1 MDNESAKKASSYKK
15 GDLLRISSRN
25 GASNWFVKQIDDKS
39 NSLTLSGEHS
49 NRPKKLILDK
59 IDFKNQF
66 VSKIEKAEMEVREGE
81 ILRTSSRMY
90 EHNIESN
97 TDLKVKKIVPG
108 FLVLKDGKKSI
119 LMIKASLNGAPLK
132 YGYTKS
138 LHTTSTK
145 RYDTTVSVLKPYQT
159 NKNNIFKIN
168 ALSKS
173 SSIIVTE
180 DKEKAIKYS
189 HRETN
194 RGSSISADNYSGL
207 SIEAGN
213 ILNRISETT
222 AVFSKQDYF
231 KEAISNNKDYT
242 QSKLNTDIAD
252 ALENG
257 YLIKK
262 DYSLKKPLIIYHLS
276 NEKMKSKNINLRLDF
291 ELEQNSSLKLI
302 DFFSDDSEKNFMN
315 IFYNFNLDKDA
326 ILKNYKIDKSLN
338 KNLKYSFNN
347 INQKQNSI
355 SETFIFSAGSDYFK
369 NEINCNLKGEY
380 SSAFING
387 IFSLDDNK
395 QHEIRTTINHLVE
408 NTKSYQLI
416 KSVLGKNTKS
426 AYQGRIYVDS
436 KAQKTDGYQLSKA
449 ILLDET
455 SEFNAKP
462 ELEIYA
468 DDVKCSHGSASGS
481 LDDNSIFY
489 LMSRGLNYKQAKGLL
504 INGFLLDV
512 IEKIT
517 DAEIKDLL
525 KKMIG
530 LKK

>member
-1 MDNESAKKASSYKK
+1 MKEQ
-15 GDLLRISSRN
+15 L
-25 GASNWFVKQIDDKS
+25 
-39 NSLTLSGEHS
+39 
-49 NRPKKLILDK
+49 K
-59 IDFKNQF
+59 IDFGKIQE
-66 VSKIEKAEMEVREGE
+66 VSNFSNRDIE
-81 ILRTSSRMY
+81 I
-90 EHNIESN
+90 
-97 TDLKVKKIVPG
+97 
-108 FLVLKDGKKSI
+108 KKSY
-119 LMIKASLNGAPLK
+119 LNKFIENGFPNRKQENWKFL
-132 YGYTKS
+132 
-138 LHTTSTK
+138 
-145 RYDTTVSVLKPYQT
+145 D
-159 NKNNIFKIN
+159 IN
-168 ALSKS
+168 Q
-173 SSIIVTE
+173 I
-180 DKEKAIKYS
+180 
-189 HRETN
+189 
-194 RGSSISADNYSGL
+194 
-207 SIEAGN
+207 
-213 ILNRISETT
+213 
-222 AVFSKQDYF
+222 
-231 KEAISNNKDYT
+231 ISNNISDLSFYNDYSIENKIDPSIFIDDLEHNKIIFINGRVEKIDFSYEDKKQIEIIEDSYT
-242 QSKLNTDIAD
+242 TDKSENNNSLIDLNIA
-252 ALENG
+252 LSNKHFKI
-257 YLIKK
+257 LIKK
-262 DYSLKKPLIIYHLS
+262 GYSLKKPLIIYHLT

-302 DFFSDDSEKNFMN
+302 DFFSDNSEKNFMN

-347 INQKQNSI
+347 IDQKQNSI
-355 SETFIFSAGSDYFK
+355 SETFVFSAGSDYFK

>member
-1 MDNESAKKASSYKK
+1 MKEQ
-15 GDLLRISSRN
+15 L
-25 GASNWFVKQIDDKS
+25 
-39 NSLTLSGEHS
+39 
-49 NRPKKLILDK
+49 K
-59 IDFKNQF
+59 IDFNKIQE
-66 VSKIEKAEMEVREGE
+66 VSNFSNRDIE
-81 ILRTSSRMY
+81 I
-90 EHNIESN
+90 
-97 TDLKVKKIVPG
+97 
-108 FLVLKDGKKSI
+108 KKSY
-119 LMIKASLNGAPLK
+119 LNKFIENGFPNRKQENWKFL
-132 YGYTKS
+132 
-138 LHTTSTK
+138 
-145 RYDTTVSVLKPYQT
+145 D
-159 NKNNIFKIN
+159 IN
-168 ALSKS
+168 Q
-173 SSIIVTE
+173 I
-180 DKEKAIKYS
+180 
-189 HRETN
+189 
-194 RGSSISADNYSGL
+194 
-207 SIEAGN
+207 
-213 ILNRISETT
+213 
-222 AVFSKQDYF
+222 
-231 KEAISNNKDYT
+231 ISNNISDLSFYNDYSIENKIDPSIFIDDLEHNKIIFINGRIEKIDFSYEDKKQIEIIENSYT
-242 QSKLNTDIAD
+242 NDKSENNNSLIDLNIALSNKHSKI
-252 ALENG
+252 
-257 YLIKK
+257 LIKK
-262 DYSLKKPLIIYHLS
+262 GYSFKKPLIIYHLT

-291 ELEQNSSLKLI
+291 ELEQNSTLKLI

-347 INQKQNSI
+347 IDQKQNSI
-355 SETFIFSAGSDYFK
+355 SETFVFSAGSDYFK